1 MNAIVI
7 EHVPVADL
15 PAAWRDQ
22 LASAEGATVTI
33 RIEQEGSS
41 AERVQSYATDDPAF
55 GIWRDRSD
63 MADVAAVVR
72 QLRKPRYTRDGS
84 AAEP

>member
-22 LASAEGATVTI
+22 LAAASGATVTI
-33 RIEQEGSS
+33 RIEQEGQN
-41 AERVQSYATDDPAF
+41 AERLESYATDDPAF
-55 GIWRDRSD
+55 GMWRDRSD
-63 MADVAAVVR
+63 MADVAAHVR

-84 AAEP
+84 PAEP